1 MAKESAVGNAVIAWG
16 RTLLILHAEDI
27 RDETYANTICNHYV
41 HSIPI
46 QCLVYLIMFKAD
58 GIQQR
63 IEHAIYLLNGLQ
75 GNELLP
81 FNMLQIHIW
90 HRIRRDSVLIDW
102 IIRRNSQEYL
112 LYAYRF
118 VCNTLLLRLA
128 RDTAEIELPIKEAI
142 AQAVR
147 LKARWVVLCHN
158 HPSGSALPS
167 RQDIEATAELA
178 RGLYVVGIELL
189 DHIIVTETEYLSLRQ
204 RSELPEA
211 GNERLRIFQLREE

>member
-1 MAKESAVGNAVIAWG
+1 MAKESAVGNAVIAWR

-102 IIRRNSQEYL
+102 IIRRNSQKYL

-142 AQAVR
+142 AQAVAGAKRPAVVVVTGKGNDAFMLRRGVREPYEPDGEQLSR
-147 LKARWVVLCHN
+147 L
-158 HPSGSALPS
+158 
-167 RQDIEATAELA
+167 LA
-178 RGLYVVGIELL
+178 
-189 DHIIVTETEYLSLRQ
+189 D
-204 RSELPEA
+204 A
-211 GNERLRIFQLREE
+211 